1 MFGLGLLKGTAIG
14 LTGGIV
20 IGLVIKEA
28 CKQMKNKKTLIYNG
42 DPGTIRTYDLLLRRQ
57 LLYPAELR
65 GQISL

>member
-28 CKQMKNKKTLIYNG
+28 CKKMKNKKNH
-42 DPGTIRTYDLLLRRQ
+42 TISNDSTADTS
-57 LLYPAELR
+57 EVN
-65 GQISL
+65 SVDKK

>member
-28 CKQMKNKKTLIYNG
+28 IKQLNN
-42 DPGTIRTYDLLLRRQ
+42 RRNQ
-57 LLYPAELR
+57 
-65 GQISL
+65 SLSSAPKDNNENSTEENLS

>member
-28 CKQMKNKKTLIYNG
+28 IKQLNNRRNQSVSTVPTDNNKNS
-42 DPGTIRTYDLLLRRQ
+42 
-57 LLYPAELR
+57 AEENL
-65 GQISL
+65 S

>member
-28 CKQMKNKKTLIYNG
+28 IKQLKN
-42 DPGTIRTYDLLLRRQ
+42 RRNQ
-57 LLYPAELR
+57 SVSSAPTDNNENSTEENL
-65 GQISL
+65 S

>member
-28 CKQMKNKKTLIYNG
+28 IKQLNNRRNQSVSSAPTDDNKNSTEENL
-42 DPGTIRTYDLLLRRQ
+42 T
-57 LLYPAELR
+57 
-65 GQISL
+65 

>member
-28 CKQMKNKKTLIYNG
+28 CKQMKNKKNH
-42 DPGTIRTYDLLLRRQ
+42 TINNNSTADTYEVNIVDEK
-57 LLYPAELR
+57 LYKLN
-65 GQISL
+65 IFLT

>member
-28 CKQMKNKKTLIYNG
+28 CKQMRNKKNQ
-42 DPGTIRTYDLLLRRQ
+42 TINNYSSPDN
-57 LLYPAELR
+57 AEVNNVDEN
-65 GQISL
+65 

>member
-28 CKQMKNKKTLIYNG
+28 CKQMKNKKNH
-42 DPGTIRTYDLLLRRQ
+42 TINNSTDDKS
-57 LLYPAELR
+57 EVN
-65 GQISL
+65 SVDEK

>member
-28 CKQMKNKKTLIYNG
+28 IKQLNSRRNQSLSNAPTDNNENG
-42 DPGTIRTYDLLLRRQ
+42 
-57 LLYPAELR
+57 AEENL
-65 GQISL
+65 S

>member
-28 CKQMKNKKTLIYNG
+28 CKQIKNKKNHKINNNSIVDTSEVNSV
-42 DPGTIRTYDLLLRRQ
+42 D
-57 LLYPAELR
+57 EK
-65 GQISL
+65 

>member
-28 CKQMKNKKTLIYNG
+28 IKQLNNRRNQSVSNAPTDNNENSKKENL
-42 DPGTIRTYDLLLRRQ
+42 
-57 LLYPAELR
+57 
-65 GQISL
+65 S